1 MSEDTVFC
9 NNCSLKY
16 RRWDSGQ
23 NPALSSYQTE
33 KCPECGNSWTGEEKR
48 STMIE
53 VTMPTALSGG
63 AG

>member
-9 NNCSLKY
+9 NNCSCVFI
-16 RRWDSGQ
+16 Q

-33 KCPECGNSWTGEEKR
+33 KCPDCGNSWTGDEKR

>member
-1 MSEDTVFC
+1 MSKDTVFC
-9 NNCSLKY
+9 DECSCVFIT
-16 RRWDSGQ
+16 
-23 NPALSSYQTE
+23 NPTLTSYQTE
-33 KCPECGNSWTGEEKR
+33 KCPDCGNSWTGDEKR

>member
-1 MSEDTVFC
+1 MSEDTVFI
-9 NNCSLKY
+9 
-16 RRWDSGQ
+16 Q

-33 KCPECGNSWTGEEKR
+33 KCPECGNSWTGDEKR